1 MAESGDHPLYSCRNC
16 RNPLAFDRDLLSKAY
31 KARSGQAYMFS
42 HVMNIVLGQKE
53 DRKMLTGMYTVAA
66 IFCRNCGHELGW
78 KYVRAFDPSQRIKEG
93 NFIVEKLK
101 LVKEY

>member
-1 MAESGDHPLYSCRNC
+1 
-16 RNPLAFDRDLLSKAY
+16 
-31 KARSGQAYMFS
+31 MFS

-66 IFCRNCGHELGW
+66 IFCINCGHELGW
-78 KYVRAFDPSQRIKEG
+78 KYERAFDPSQRIKEG

>member
-1 MAESGDHPLYSCRNC
+1 MAESGDYPFYSRRNC
-16 RNPLAFDRDLLSKAY
+16 RNPLAFDSDLLSKAY
-31 KARSGQAYMFS
+31 KGRHMYMFS